1 MAVNKLDIS
10 MMEDVGT
17 SASQLLQR
25 DGSGN
30 LPAVNASQVTGLS
43 EFTTT
48 TSDPAIDTN
57 PSGGVGSLWYNKTDG
72 EMYVCTDATAGAN
85 VWTNVGAG
93 SGDVAPWEL
102 GRTNYGWTAGHY
114 SSGYYANINKYSFTS
129 DGNATDAGDLSR
141 TKVYV
146 AAASS
151 ITHGYCAGGVHG
163 SPQDEKSDMV
173 EKFAF
178 ASDGNG
184 IDTTQDLIEASN
196 PTGCNSETYGYT
208 MGGHTNA
215 SNNVDHVWKYAFDST
230 ANATDVGN
238 LTVGRYANSNSSS
251 SSAAYGYMHGGS
263 AEPSV
268 MQHEVIDKFSFSS
281 DGDAADVG
289 DLTFVTS
296 NPHGASSSTYGHCM
310 GGYSPSA
317 VTNVISR
324 YSFASDGNA
333 VDWGDLTVARHGSS
347 SSSAT
352 THGYCTGGV
361 STTDVIDKFPYA
373 SSSGSTD
380 VGNLV
385 TGGYAQAG
393 HQS

>member
-1 MAVNKLDIS
+1 FS
-10 MMEDVGT
+10 
-17 SASQLLQR
+17 
-25 DGSGN
+25 
-30 LPAVNASQVTGLS
+30 
-43 EFTTT
+43 
-48 TSDPAIDTN
+48 
-57 PSGGVGSLWYNKTDG
+57 
-72 EMYVCTDATAGAN
+72 
-85 VWTNVGAG
+85 
-93 SGDVAPWEL
+93 
-102 GRTNYGWTAGHY
+102 
-114 SSGYYANINKYSFTS
+114 S

-141 TKVYV
+141 TKLSA

-151 ITHGYCAGGVHG
+151 TTHGYCAGGVHG

-238 LTVGRYANSNSSS
+238 LTEARYANSNSSS
-251 SSAAYGYMHGGS
+251 SSAAYGYCHGGS
-263 AEPSV
+263 TEPSV
-268 MQHEVIDKFSFSS
+268 MQHEVIDKVSFSS
-281 DGDAADVG
+281 DGNATDVG
-289 DLTFVTS
+289 NLTAVTS

-333 VDWGDLTVARHGSS
+333 VDWGDLTVARHGAS

-352 THGYCTGGV
+352 THGYCTGGA
-361 STTDVIDKFPYA
+361 STSDVIDKFPYA